1 MVLMDMQMP
10 ELDGVGATHEIRRLL
25 DGRPLPIIALT
36 ANVLPGERER
46 CLAEGMDDYL
56 GKPFKPHELFAAVEG
71 WRLPPSAQE
80 PDPPGLVA
88 PVDLEGFR
96 SALREGGVEEVFED
110 IIAEFLKDAPGRM
123 AAVEEAA
130 ATEDVAAIARSAHAF
145 KSAAGTIRATSLAD
159 ILRQTEAAG
168 HSGNLTGAIELLQ
181 TLRSAYAATFSYL
194 EVKIVKGHTNA

>member
-1 MVLMDMQMP
+1 LVNQEVATAMLRKRGHLVDIANNGREAVEAVRRGGYDVVLMDIQMP

-80 PDPPGLVA
+80 PDQPGLVA
-88 PVDLEGFR
+88 PVDLDGFR
-96 SALREGGVEEVFED
+96 SALREGGVEEVLED
-110 IIAEFLKDAPGRM
+110 IIADFLKDA
-123 AAVEEAA
+123 
-130 ATEDVAAIARSAHAF
+130 
-145 KSAAGTIRATSLAD
+145 
-159 ILRQTEAAG
+159 
-168 HSGNLTGAIELLQ
+168 
-181 TLRSAYAATFSYL
+181 
-194 EVKIVKGHTNA
+194 